1 MKYGHTTKQF
11 TPVKNVWNLAALASM
26 GTSENHKV
34 MQEPKEGTGC
44 FKKKKGG
51 GGESETNTTL

>member
-34 MQEPKEGTGC
+34 METILSQGDELQKPQKLLPKDMPSLTG
-44 FKKKKGG
+44 
-51 GGESETNTTL
+51 